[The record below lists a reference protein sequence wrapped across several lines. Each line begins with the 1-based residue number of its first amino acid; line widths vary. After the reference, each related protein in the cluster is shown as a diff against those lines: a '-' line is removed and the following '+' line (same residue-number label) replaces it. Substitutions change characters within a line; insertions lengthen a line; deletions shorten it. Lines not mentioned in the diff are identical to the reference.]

1 MKQLVGICEKC
12 REKLTSRLLQRLPT
26 SKSVLYSEY
35 KRKKF
40 VLRDSGVKGH
50 VCMISIFNG

>member
-1 MKQLVGICEKC
+1 M
-12 REKLTSRLLQRLPT
+12 TSRLLQRLPT

-40 VLRDSGVKGH
+40 ALEDSGVKGH
-50 VCMISIFNG
+50 VSMMSVFDG